1 MLRIATLLTIVACI
15 MIIGCQPPEGM
26 AGVSKEEYDALMK
39 KVEMLEADMTAMQE
53 SMDGFI
59 EQYNMHIEKHHK
71 GGTTVPMAPK
81 QEKPTRVGGK

>member
-1 MLRIATLLTIVACI
+1 MLRIATLLTIIACI
-15 MIIGCQPPEGM
+15 TIIGCQPPEGM

-39 KVEMLEADMTAMQE
+39 KVEMLEADVANMQE
-53 SMDGFI
+53 AMDGFV

-71 GGTTVPMAPK
+71 GGTTVPMPAQ